1 MVQTTLPPSASVN
14 SHPTCSLNRL
24 HQLSQPTVEPNYW
37 VKLVA
42 PLNPYCHD
50 EALLLCQASDSEG
63 NWIAWVP
70 DHGEAILH
78 VSQFV

>member
-1 MVQTTLPPSASVN
+1 MVQTTLTSNASARP
-14 SHPTCSLNRL
+14 HPACALNRL
-24 HQLSQPTVEPNYW
+24 HQLDQPTAEPNYW

-42 PLNPYCHD
+42 PLNPYSHD

-70 DHGEAILH
+70 DHGEAILN